1 MTASPDS
8 PAFIAFDWGTTNRR
22 TYVIGRGG
30 QVLHTERDDRGVL
43 SMEALDYAGELARV
57 RARFGAAPV
66 LAAGMIGSRL
76 GWRETP
82 YVTAPADLAALAAAR
97 LRIGEADAAIVPGI
111 SLDGLRSEV
120 MRGEEVQVL
129 GAVAAGLAPEDAL
142 ICQPGT
148 HNKWVQVEAGRIVDF
163 ATAMT
168 GELFALL
175 RAHGVLAGMLDGPV
189 TDGDVFRE
197 GVARGAGAIDLL
209 TALFEARAAVL
220 LGRRRTAE
228 AAAFVSGMLIG
239 ADVGSRRLGS
249 GDVVHI
255 LANGELSRLYAAA
268 IDACGARSVAID
280 SHAGFVAG
288 IHRIWELAQ

>member
-111 SLDGLRSEV
+111 SLDGRRSEV

-129 GAVAAGLAPEDAL
+129 GAVVAGLAPGDAL

-148 HNKWVQVEAGRIVDF
+148 HNKWVTVEGGRISRIRTTMV
-163 ATAMT
+163 
-168 GELFALL
+168 GELFGLL
-175 RAHGVLAGMLDGPV
+175 RDHSVLAEMLRGPV
-189 TDGDVFRE
+189 AGDERFRE
-197 GVARGAGAIDLL
+197 GLARGLAGDDPLA
-209 TALFEARAAVL
+209 ALFEIRAAVL
-220 LGRRRTAE
+220 LGRRRADSGASFASGLLIGIDLRAQDLAAAGPIHLIADPRLAPIYAE
-228 AAAFVSGMLIG
+228 AIAVA
-239 ADVGSRRLGS
+239 GSSCR
-249 GDVVHI
+249 V
-255 LANGELSRLYAAA
+255 
-268 IDACGARSVAID
+268 ID
-280 SHAGFVAG
+280 SDAAFVAG
-288 IHRIWELAQ
+288 IHQIRSRIA